1 MSKLIYLLF
10 LIFPFIV
17 SAEDIYVSCTSASG
31 KSIYD
36 LALPS
41 EDEKTGEIRLRF
53 NDQDILYSAKV
64 KIANTLQLVG
74 VAKYKASRSG
84 HQEAKSWVFT
94 YKIETNTLIDD
105 GRLTANCQ

>member
-1 MSKLIYLLF
+1 MSKFIYLLF

-17 SAEDIYVSCTSASG
+17 SAEDIYVSCTSPSG

-53 NDQDILYSAKV
+53 EDQDILYSAKV
-64 KIANTLQLVG
+64 KIINTLQIIG

-84 HQEAKSWVFT
+84 HIEAKSWVFT
-94 YKIETNTLIDD
+94 YNIKTNTLIDD
-105 GRLTANCQ
+105 GRLTATCQ

>member
-1 MSKLIYLLF
+1 MSKFIYLFF
-10 LIFPFIV
+10 LMFPFII
-17 SAEDIYVSCTSASG
+17 SAEDIYVSCTTPSG

-53 NDQDILYSAKV
+53 DDQDILYSAKV
-64 KIANTLQLVG
+64 KIINTLQLVG

-84 HQEAKSWVFT
+84 HTEAKSWVFT
-94 YKIETNTLIDD
+94 YNIKTNTLIDD
-105 GRLTANCQ
+105 GRLTATCQ

>member
-17 SAEDIYVSCTSASG
+17 SAEDIYVSCTSPSG

-53 NDQDILYSAKV
+53 ENQDILYSAKV
-64 KIANTLQLVG
+64 KILNTLQVIG
-74 VAKYKASRSG
+74 VARYKASRSG
-84 HQEAKSWVFT
+84 HTEAKPWVFT
-94 YKIETNTLIDD
+94 YNIKNNTLIDD
-105 GRLTANCQ
+105 GRLTATCQ